1 MLAHNS
7 STVET
12 HRRQK
17 TTSFGR
23 STLTNCVT
31 VARDETA
38 TEPERE
44 SDESRCAEF
53 TELSHVTKQQLS
65 QNARVTKVDV
75 PSSQNC
81 RTAISKSHSHTV
93 ITINAVAE
101 LAETSMKKSA
111 STCTNHCKIHAR
123 VFRDRKLAETSMK
136 KSVSTCTNHCKIQ
149 PGRFRGREFAETS
162 MKKSASTCTNHCKI
176 QVSVFRGSNFMRQN
190 ENRCADFTMR
200 GRRRKVQGRPTA
212 ETSRKN

>member
-1 MLAHNS
+1 MLAHDS

-38 TEPERE
+38 TEPERG
-44 SDESRCAEF
+44 SDESRCAAF
-53 TELSHVTKQQLS
+53 TELSHVTKQQLG

-75 PSSQNC
+75 PSLQNC
-81 RTAISKSHSHTV
+81 RTAISKSHSHT
-93 ITINAVAE
+93 IININAVAE

-111 STCTNHCKIHAR
+111 STCTNHCKI
-123 VFRDRKLAETSMK
+123 
-136 KSVSTCTNHCKIQ
+136 Q
-149 PGRFRGREFAETS
+149 PAI
-162 MKKSASTCTNHCKI
+162 N
-176 QVSVFRGSNFMRQN
+176 RGSNFMRQN